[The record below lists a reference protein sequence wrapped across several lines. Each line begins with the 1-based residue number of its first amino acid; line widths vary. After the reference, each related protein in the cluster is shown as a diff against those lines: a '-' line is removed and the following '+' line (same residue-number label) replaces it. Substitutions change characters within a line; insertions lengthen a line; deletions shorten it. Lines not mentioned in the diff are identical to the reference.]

1 MANEHF
7 FYLSPDNI
15 TKNRFKLDSEE
26 AHHAFHVL
34 RLNVDDEI
42 WMLDGE
48 GTAYKGIIKQ
58 NGHEVNGEIIEKTS
72 SFSEAKIKMH
82 IAVGLI
88 KRDRFEW
95 LLEKAVECGAV
106 SITPLLLTRCV
117 KKIIEYGTSSKNCSH
132 SCKTMRSQSL
142 SNYP

>member
-26 AHHAFHVL
+26 THHAFDVF

-58 NGHEVNGEIIEKTS
+58 NV
-72 SFSEAKIKMH
+72 
-82 IAVGLI
+82 
-88 KRDRFEW
+88 
-95 LLEKAVECGAV
+95 
-106 SITPLLLTRCV
+106 
-117 KKIIEYGTSSKNCSH
+117 
-132 SCKTMRSQSL
+132 
-142 SNYP
+142 